1 MQFTRR
7 LREGVQRGEIT
18 CSVRIWTHPHVKPG
32 GRYRLGDGQVEVDSI
47 ESIELADITPELA
60 RASGFDGVVDLVKTA
75 KHGSG
80 TNVYLVRFHYVPP
93 ERSRRARREAGSR
106 AAARPR
112 VPKKRGSD
120 PLRARVLRILELLP
134 DAAAVAHGTH
144 LSLEVRKKRFGY
156 FLDDHHGDGRIALN
170 CKSSPDMRDLLQ
182 ETVPGQFHVPKYVG
196 NKGWIGLW
204 LDGGHVDWAPVELA
218 LREAY
223 LLVAPKTLARQL
235 AAPAQPPRTRR
246 SGAERARARPKP

>member
-32 GRYRLGDGQVEVDSI
+32 GRYRLGDGHVEVDSI
-47 ESIELADITPELA
+47 ESIELADVTPELA
-60 RASGFDGVVDLVKTA
+60 RSSGFDGVVDLLKTA
-75 KHGSG
+75 KHGRG
-80 TNVYLVRFHYVPP
+80 TNVYLVRFHYVP
-93 ERSRRARREAGSR
+93 ERSRGARREAGAR
-106 AAARPR
+106 AAARSR

-120 PLRARVLRILELLP
+120 RLRARVLRILELLP
-134 DAAAVAHGTH
+134 DATAVAHGTH

-156 FLDDHHGDGRIALN
+156 FLDDHHGDGRVALN
-170 CKSSPDMRDLLQ
+170 CKSSPDARDLLQ
-182 ETVPGQFHVPKYVG
+182 EMVPGQFHVPKYLG

-204 LDGGHVDWAPVELA
+204 LDGGEVDWAAVELA

-223 LLVAPKTLARQL
+223 QLVAPKTLAQQL
-235 AAPAQPPRTRR
+235 ATRAQPPRTRR
-246 SGAERARARPKP
+246 SGAKRARARPKP